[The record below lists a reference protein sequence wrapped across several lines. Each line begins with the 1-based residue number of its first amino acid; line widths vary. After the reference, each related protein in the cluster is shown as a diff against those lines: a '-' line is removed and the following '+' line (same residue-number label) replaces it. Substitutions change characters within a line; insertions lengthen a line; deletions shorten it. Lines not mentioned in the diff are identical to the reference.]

1 MDIEAMQD
9 FFNKTPV
16 QLPKALSYKEK
27 TNYYYIILEV
37 IGIWKKMRAST
48 PKETKTGQK
57 TTRERGWN

>member
-27 TNYYYIILEV
+27 HQLLLHYIR
-37 IGIWKKMRAST
+37 GDWYMKKMRSFH
-48 PKETKTGQK
+48 P
-57 TTRERGWN
+57 